1 MMLHTLPLTN
11 PHPRVLAFGHFQGQ
25 YCHRVNKE
33 VRVHEQGCPFPL
45 RRRRMS
51 SQGRRHRNLGFGS
64 RLVLRSQGA
73 SPTLQDAGF
82 TQEGE
87 KHEVDMVAL
96 QKAASA
102 AQNLPYSG
110 RKAVV
115 VGAGPG
121 GSTAAMVLARQGFT
135 VDVFEKRPEPAADVV
150 DTGRAYII
158 ALIPRGQATL
168 ERLGIPLPS
177 SDHYRSLGT
186 VRHPDKGEQRVT
198 QETGNRTFSRSDLAQ
213 MLVDEA
219 RRRFPSQIKF
229 HFGREASKI
238 NLAEKQ
244 VTLSAQDELDLV
256 LSYDLLVGADGTGSR
271 VRAAMQEQ
279 DGWTAEISDSGREYK
294 VYQGLRADLEPPEFK
309 GKTGATLHLYTTNDS
324 FTTVTAHRNPDNSY
338 SGTFS
343 MRTGEHAKYNTQE
356 AYEAL
361 LREKF
366 SALPPHWV
374 PEIAKQAVQAKASS
388 AGKRIKCPQLHSN
401 GAIILGDAAHA
412 VTPVF
417 GQGANSALESCRVLD
432 DTLTACTD
440 PSTGK
445 GEPQLIPAA
454 FSKERKADVH
464 ALWWI
469 DAAAYSFF
477 AKRPGVDFFAL
488 LAHVLVG
495 TVFGKLLPGLY
506 GGPKPAL
513 LSLGKAS
520 MPYSSIYQAVQRD
533 AAGVLAGLGTFLL
546 LISLKI
552 AGVL

>member
-1 MMLHTLPLTN
+1 M
-11 PHPRVLAFGHFQGQ
+11 
-25 YCHRVNKE
+25 
-33 VRVHEQGCPFPL
+33 
-45 RRRRMS
+45 
-51 SQGRRHRNLGFGS
+51 
-64 RLVLRSQGA
+64 LRSQGA
-73 SPTLQDAGF
+73 GPTLQVAGP
-82 TQEGE
+82 TMALE
-87 KHEVDMVAL
+87 KHEVDMIAL
-96 QKAASA
+96 QEAASA
-102 AQNLPYSG
+102 AQSLPYSG
-110 RKAVV
+110 KKAVV

-135 VDVFEKRPEPAADVV
+135 VDVFEKRPEPSADAV

-186 VRHPDKGEQRVT
+186 VRHPEKGEPRVT

-213 MLVDEA
+213 MLVNEA
-219 RRRFPSQIKF
+219 RRRYPSQIKF
-229 HFGREASKI
+229 HFGREASQIK
-238 NLAEKQ
+238 LAEKQ
-244 VTLSAQDELDLV
+244 VTFSAQDQSDLV

-271 VRAAMQEQ
+271 VRSAMQEQ
-279 DGWTAEISDSGREYK
+279 DGWTAEVSDSGREYK
-294 VYQGLRADLEPPEFK
+294 VYQGLHADLEPPEFK
-309 GKTGATLHLYTTNDS
+309 GKKGATLHLYTTNDS
-324 FTTVTAHRNPDNSY
+324 FTTVTAHRNPDDSY

-356 AYEAL
+356 AYEVL

-366 SALPPHWV
+366 STLPPHWV
-374 PEIAKQAVQAKASS
+374 PEIAKQALQAKASS

-445 GEPQLIPAA
+445 GDPRLIPAA
-454 FSKERKADVH
+454 FSKERTADVH

-495 TVFGKLLPGLY
+495 TIFGKLLPGLY
-506 GGPKPAL
+506 GSSKPAL

-520 MPYSSIYQAVQRD
+520 VPYSSIYRAVQRD
-533 AAGVLAGLGTFLL
+533 AAGVVAGLGVLL
-546 LISLKI
+546 LLTCLKL
-552 AGVL
+552 AGIL